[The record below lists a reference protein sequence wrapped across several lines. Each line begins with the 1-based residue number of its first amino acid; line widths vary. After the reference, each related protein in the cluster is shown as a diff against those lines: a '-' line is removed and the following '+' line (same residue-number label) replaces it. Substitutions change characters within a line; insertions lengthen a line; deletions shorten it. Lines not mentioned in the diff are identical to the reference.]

1 MTKAKAV
8 VNNNLNRIRTTLPVY
23 VIYLYVPQTLG
34 CLLLFRKYDY
44 SFSYEHM
51 YDFEEDEMFLFVATK
66 ANSALKV

>member
-23 VIYLYVPQTLG
+23 VIHVYVQ
-34 CLLLFRKYDY
+34 
-44 SFSYEHM
+44 HI
-51 YDFEEDEMFLFVATK
+51 YDFEEYEMFLFVATK

>member
-1 MTKAKAV
+1 M
-8 VNNNLNRIRTTLPVY
+8 
-23 VIYLYVPQTLG
+23 LG